1 MKRIA
6 INNLFISLI
15 CLVLCSCT
23 TIKDNIYLQKEDTHR
38 QRLITANQFKLQNG
52 MSKDQVK
59 ELFGDPC
66 NSQFDKEYEAWQ
78 YCYTT
83 SINNVA
89 TAKQPITMNN
99 HYVIVWF
106 LKNKVTSMTS
116 YDNISESSC
125 TSYFRTIHQGDY
137 PGQVIKMN

>member
-1 MKRIA
+1 MKLIS
-6 INNLFISLI
+6 INRLSISLA
-15 CLVLCSCT
+15 CLLLCSCGI
-23 TIKDNIYLQKEDTHR
+23 IKENIYQQKEDTR
-38 QRLITANQFKLQNG
+38 RRRLITANQHKLENG

-66 NSQFDKEYEAWQ
+66 NSQFDNEYEAWQ

-83 SINNVA
+83 SISSAA
-89 TAKQPITMNN
+89 TANQPVTVNN
-99 HYVIVWF
+99 HYVIIWF
-106 LKNKVTSMTS
+106 MKSKVTSMTS

-137 PGQVIKMN
+137 PGQVIKIY